1 MIWLIT
7 LFLLG
12 VAAWLLL
19 NGLNEKQWVDAH
31 QHDDD
36 VAKDE
41 GLFKSLTNLTSAK
54 DGERG
59 EGDLVSNVKQR
70 TADAGNKLGER
81 LTEAR
86 NSDTADK
93 LRSKTAGITDRI
105 KDEMTNEDGVYN
117 KIKNKVASG
126 VEKAGKQVDEKIV
139 NRPKS

>member
-93 LRSKTAGITDRI
+93 LRSKPTKTVFTTKSKTKSRPVL
-105 KDEMTNEDGVYN
+105 KKPEN
-117 KIKNKVASG
+117 KLMKK
-126 VEKAGKQVDEKIV
+126 
-139 NRPKS
+139 